1 MSLEIDTYKYCE
13 EILSEYNHIKFKEI
27 GQFFVVLDE
36 FSQKHNELEKK
47 LPYHINVIK
56 ELHANEN
63 ANSRILSALLQYNE
77 SGDFVLLKSFVDYFL
92 AGKDIE
98 ISNPYITTEN
108 LRIDL
113 LVREEGK
120 YAIIFENKIYNAALQ
135 KNQIARY
142 IQKMRDEGYNDKQ
155 IYVVFLPSTD
165 MYETNACSWTEP
177 KVECES
183 CDGTRCKQMPDLN
196 EKFRDRYCVV
206 TFREGIIDWLK
217 ESVIPNCRQKEV
229 LMYTAAVQ
237 YLDYLECHFE
247 INTIYKNMNMEL
259 EQFLKEKLQL
269 NNLKNEE
276 QLIVIDAKMNEI
288 QQLINQMDAM
298 KVNVRKKIFNEWKQK
313 IKTEYKDLPLLE
325 DAFVG
330 VTVGTIDDKKV
341 DVVIFQEGR
350 YYCEVHFDPKLPQ
363 EERIITNTK
372 LMELN
377 DILPETNG
385 NEDCVWK
392 WFQKEVTPD
401 LFDCFIETIRKC
413 KDLVDKD

>member
-13 EILSEYNHIKFKEI
+13 EILSEYNHTKFKEI
-27 GQFFVVLDE
+27 GQFFVLLDE

-56 ELHANEN
+56 ELHVNEN

-142 IQKMRDEGYNDKQ
+142 IQKMRNEGYNDKQ

-196 EKFRDRYCVV
+196 EEFRDRYCVV

-247 INTIYKNMNMEL
+247 ISTIYKNMNMEL

-276 QLIVIDAKMNEI
+276 QLVVIDAKMNEI

-298 KVNVRKKIFNEWKQK
+298 KVNVRNRIFEEKKPSVKA
-313 IKTEYKDLPLLE
+313 
-325 DAFVG
+325 AFPELHPFEKG
-330 VTVGTIDDKKV
+330 YMFDVTIEPINGKKV
-341 DVVIFQEGR
+341 VVLISENPNQLYCQVQFDDV
-350 YYCEVHFDPKLPQ
+350 
-363 EERIITNTK
+363 ERNISGTK
-372 LMELN
+372 LENLK
-377 DILPETNG
+377 DILPKSSQ
-385 NEDCVWK
+385 NEIWQYFERYDYEGVYNL
-392 WFQKEVTPD
+392 FLEVV
-401 LFDCFIETIRKC
+401 ERC
-413 KDLVDKD
+413 KKLVD